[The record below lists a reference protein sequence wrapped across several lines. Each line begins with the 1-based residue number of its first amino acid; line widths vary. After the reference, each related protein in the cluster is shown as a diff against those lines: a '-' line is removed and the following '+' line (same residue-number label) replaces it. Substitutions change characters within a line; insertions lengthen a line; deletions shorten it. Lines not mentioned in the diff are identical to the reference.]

1 MSRRFLMP
9 FTSPFALVCLALAL
23 FACFSFLRSAQ
34 AAGTISGRVFHDFN
48 ANGAI
53 DNANELGIAGVTV
66 TVYDLD
72 DTPLL
77 NTLSDA
83 NGDYSLTIAADGP
96 YRVEFSTLP
105 TGYVSSPIGP
115 QSGSTIQFVPDGG
128 SNSVNLGLNYPS
140 DYCQDNPELALT
152 CFVVGDQSNALPVV
166 ATLPYT
172 LTGSTA
178 TSQATSDQVGSV
190 WGIAYQPSSRSLFTS
205 AYTRRHADY
214 GPGGPGQIYKIA
226 SDGTVTPFVQLVAGD
241 DLHPTSANGTPCTVP
256 GRADYSPTQVGA
268 TRDCYFHDP
277 YLFDPVGKSGIGD
290 IDLYQALDN
299 PANDMLFAINL
310 FDRQLYQISG
320 LNSGSPA
327 ATGFALPT
335 TLPGASQA
343 CPVNDVR
350 PFSVAFWRGTGYVG
364 LVCSSETAKN
374 NTQLFAYVYQFDP
387 LSVSFGAAPLVE
399 FPLTYARGAAST
411 GLSASW
417 RAWSNNAGNL
427 PTNSFNGTT
436 TAYPQPM
443 LSDLIVD
450 SKGDLT
456 IGLRDRYGDQGA
468 NGLGNT
474 TASNGTNYNY
484 ISAGDTLK
492 ACLSGGVFALE
503 SNAVCGGITSVGYP
517 GPPGPDTL
525 QAAPQGPGGQEFY
538 YEDAFHNA
546 ANDAVDRFE
555 EVTQGGLAYHAGRNE
570 VTSNSFNPIQ
580 GNDQAGGLRRFNVGD
595 GTLSDAFEFYTGGAP
610 SYFGRAGGIGDVELL
625 CEQAP
630 IELGNR
636 IWNDLNR
643 NGRQDPNEP
652 GLANIAVG
660 LYNNAGTLIATTQSD
675 SNGIYAFNAANVAAG
690 IQTNTNYSIRI
701 DLSQAALTDL
711 RASPSDFNGI
721 AGDLYDSDGDPN
733 LFAGFQS
740 VAVQTA
746 GPGATN
752 HSSDFGFYETLTIG
766 DLIWED
772 SNNNGLFDTGES
784 GIANLTVN
792 LYSDNDSNNLPDG
805 AAIATTTSSSAG
817 LYRFA
822 GLLPGRYLVEVVPPA
837 GYVSSTGTNGS
848 ASGPFEPAPSADNN
862 TNNDDNGTSNGT
874 SIWSSVVSLALADEP
889 INDGDSNA
897 NTNLSVDFGLFR
909 PANISG
915 QVWHDQDGDGVQT
928 PGEPGVAGVLATLFD
943 AANNPIATA
952 TSDPSGLVNFG
963 YLIAGSYTVG
973 FSGLPSELPD
983 FTPANGGGDNI
994 DSDVDPATGRSD
1006 PITLVAG
1013 ASVNSLGVGL
1023 IERRPT
1029 AIDLISFKA
1038 FPSRDGVQVEWV
1050 TGSERETWGFHLLR
1064 SSDAL
1069 RSNAVRITPEL
1080 ILGQGRAS
1088 QGANYAWLDSTAQ
1101 AGVEYYYWLE
1111 EHELDGGLRYYGPV
1125 KVQDQSLQNEHR
1137 LFLPLIHRSS
1147 QP

>member
-1 MSRRFLMP
+1 MSRRLWMP
-9 FTSPFALVCLALAL
+9 LTSPFALVCLALGV
-23 FACFSFLRSAQ
+23 FACLSFLRSVE
-34 AAGTISGRVFHDFN
+34 AAGTISGRVFLDFN

-53 DNANELGIAGVTV
+53 DNTNELGIAGVTI
-66 TVYDLD
+66 TVYDLN
-72 DTPLL
+72 DTPLQS
-77 NTLSDA
+77 TSSDA

-105 TGYVSSPIGP
+105 TGYVSSPLGP
-115 QSGSTIQFVPDGG
+115 QSGSTVQFVPDGG
-128 SNSVNLGLNYPS
+128 SNSVHLGVYYPS
-140 DYCQDNPELALT
+140 DYCQDNPDIAFS
-152 CFVVGDQSNALPVV
+152 CFVVGDQSNGLPVV
-166 ATLPYT
+166 ATVPYT

-178 TSQATSDQVGSV
+178 STRASSDQVGSV
-190 WGIAYQPSSRSLFTS
+190 WGIAYQPSSDSLFTS
-205 AYTRRHADY
+205 AYTHRHADY
-214 GPGGPGQIYKIA
+214 GSGGPGQIYRIA
-226 SDGTVTPFVQLVAGD
+226 ADGTVTPFVQLVAGD
-241 DLHPTSANGTPCTVP
+241 DLHPSNSSAAPCIVP
-256 GRADYSPTQVGA
+256 SRADYNPA
-268 TRDCYFHDP
+268 TGDCYFHDP
-277 YLFDPVGKSGIGD
+277 YLFDPVGKTGLGD
-290 IDLYQALDN
+290 MDLYQALDN
-299 PANDMLFAINL
+299 PANDLLFVINL
-310 FDRQLYQISG
+310 YDRRLYRISA
-320 LNSGSPA
+320 LNSASPI
-327 ATGFALPT
+327 ATGFELPT
-335 TLPGASQA
+335 DLPGANQT
-343 CPVNDVR
+343 CPANDVR
-350 PFSVAFWRGTGYVG
+350 PFSVAFWRGTGYIG
-364 LVCSSETAKN
+364 MVCSSETAKN

-387 LSVSFGAAPLVE
+387 LSVTFGTAPLIE
-399 FPLTYARGAAST
+399 FPLDYARGAAST
-411 GLSASW
+411 GLSANW

-427 PTNSFNGTT
+427 PSNSFNGTT
-436 TAYPQPM
+436 SAYPQPM
-443 LSDLIVD
+443 LSDLIID
-450 SKGDLT
+450 SRGDLT

-474 TASNGTNYNY
+474 NPASSTSYTY

-492 ACLSGGVFALE
+492 ACLNSGVFVLE
-503 SNAVCGGITSVGYP
+503 NNAVCGGVTSVGYP
-517 GPPGPDTL
+517 GPPRPDTL
-525 QAAPQGPGGQEFY
+525 QADPQGPGGQEFY

-546 ANDAVDRFE
+546 ANTAVDRFE

-570 VTSNSFNPIQ
+570 VTTNSFNPIH
-580 GNDQAGGLRRFNVGD
+580 GSDPAGGLRRFNVAE
-595 GTLSDAFEFYTGGAP
+595 GTLSAAFEFYNGAAP
-610 SYFGRAGGIGDVELL
+610 NYFGQAGGMGDVELL

-652 GLANIAVG
+652 GIANITVG
-660 LYNNAGTLIATTQSD
+660 LYDGAGTLIATTQSD
-675 SNGIYAFNAANVAAG
+675 SNGNYAFNAANVSGG

-701 DLSQAALTDL
+701 DRSQAVLSHWQ
-711 RASPSDFNGI
+711 ASPLDF
-721 AGDLYDSDGDPN
+721 AGAPGDHYDSDGDTALYTGYVSAN
-733 LFAGFQS
+733 L
-740 VAVQTA
+740 QTA

-752 HSSDFGFYETLTIG
+752 HTTDFGFYETLTIG

-772 SNNNGLFDTGES
+772 SNNNGSFDTGES

-837 GYVSSTGTNGS
+837 GFVSSTGTNGS

-862 TNNDDNGTSNGT
+862 INNDDNGTSNST

-909 PANISG
+909 PASISG
-915 QVWHDQDGDGVQT
+915 RVWHDQDGDGVQT

-952 TSDPSGLVNFG
+952 TSDPSGTVNFG
-963 YLIAGSYTVG
+963 HLIAGSYTVG
-973 FSGLPSELPD
+973 FSGLPSNLPD

-1013 ASVNSLGVGL
+1013 ASVNTLGVGL

-1064 SSDAL
+1064 SSDTL

-1088 QGANYAWLDSTAQ
+1088 QGASYAWLDSTAE

-1137 LFLPLIHRSS
+1137 LFLPIIQRSS